1 MIKVENKSRKEIA
14 DIGRRIG
21 EAFADEK
28 AGTVTMLTREQTI
41 KGFEIMTEWF
51 YRAGTLYTT
60 SEIGEGYLAYWS
72 KRAKPSMGPTLHM
85 IKRLLCELPLKAL
98 IELWHKAE
106 TNSMRKFSKKSMTIL
121 QYPWLLSCEN
131 FRGKDI
137 CARFWSNLLPRRT
150 QRIFPVFWIL
160 IRR

>member
-85 IKRLLCELPLKAL
+85 IKRLLCELPFKAL
-98 IELWHKAE
+98 IAMAQSGDEQYAKI
-106 TNSMRKFSKKSMTIL
+106 FKKEH
-121 QYPWLLSCEN
+121 PWLLSCEN

>member
-51 YRAGTLYTT
+51 LQSRNSVYH
-60 SEIGEGYLAYWS
+60 IGNRRGI
-72 KRAKPSMGPTLHM
+72 PC
-85 IKRLLCELPLKAL
+85 LLE
-98 IELWHKAE
+98 
-106 TNSMRKFSKKSMTIL
+106 
-121 QYPWLLSCEN
+121 
-131 FRGKDI
+131 
-137 CARFWSNLLPRRT
+137 
-150 QRIFPVFWIL
+150 
-160 IRR
+160 

>member
-85 IKRLLCELPLKAL
+85 IKRLLCELPFKAL
-98 IELWHKAE
+98 IAMAQSGDEQYAKI
-106 TNSMRKFSKKSMTIL
+106 FKKSMTIL

-160 IRR
+160 ILR

>member
-41 KGFEIMTEWF
+41 KSFEIMTEWF

-72 KRAKPSMGPTLHM
+72 KRAKPSMGSTLHM
-85 IKRLLCELPLKAL
+85 IKRLLCELPD
-98 IELWHKAE
+98 
-106 TNSMRKFSKKSMTIL
+106 RKS
-121 QYPWLLSCEN
+121 
-131 FRGKDI
+131 
-137 CARFWSNLLPRRT
+137 
-150 QRIFPVFWIL
+150 VV
-160 IRR
+160 